1 MCLSKEDKP
10 MSDKYII
17 VKNTFEYDYK
27 EQVITSDDY
36 EAEIDNKIYNFDTG
50 KKAIQDEYNALYEQ
64 TELKDEPET
73 EEDKIR
79 TKEMDELEDILVDGD
94 DLPGNFVFRG
104 KDKIYQWY
112 LFELEED
119 TEEEDQTESEDKE

>member
-1 MCLSKEDKP
+1 
-10 MSDKYII
+10 MSDKYIV

-27 EQVITSDDY
+27 EQVITTDDY

-50 KKAIQDEYNALYEQ
+50 KKVIQEEYNALYEQ

-79 TKEMDELEDILVDGD
+79 TKEMDELEDILTDGD

-119 TEEEDQTESEDKE
+119 TDEEDQTESEDKE

>member
-1 MCLSKEDKP
+1 

-27 EQVITSDDY
+27 EQVITTDDY
-36 EAEIDNKIYNFDTG
+36 ETEIDNKIYDFDTG
-50 KKAIQDEYNALYEQ
+50 KKVIKEEYDALYEQ

-73 EEDKIR
+73 EEDEIR
-79 TKEMDELEDILVDGD
+79 TKEMDELEDILNDGD

-104 KDKIYQWY
+104 KDKIFQWY
-112 LFELEED
+112 LFELED
-119 TEEEDQTESEDKE
+119 EEDQTDSNTEE

>member
-1 MCLSKEDKP
+1 MRTTTVT
-10 MSDKYII
+10 KYII

-27 EQVITSDDY
+27 EQVITTDDA
-36 EAEIDNKIYNFDTG
+36 ETEIDNKIYDFDTA
-50 KKAIQDEYNALYEQ
+50 KKVIEEEYKEIYEQ

-79 TKEMDELEDILVDGD
+79 TREMDELEDILVND
-94 DLPGNFVFRG
+94 DAEVPGNFVFRG

-119 TEEEDQTESEDKE
+119 EEYQIGLDPEDTKEE

>member
-1 MCLSKEDKP
+1 

-27 EQVITSDDY
+27 EQVITTDDY

-50 KKAIQDEYNALYEQ
+50 KKVIQEEYNALYEQ

-73 EEDKIR
+73 EEDEIR
-79 TKEMDELEDILVDGD
+79 TKEMDELEDILTDDD

-119 TEEEDQTESEDKE
+119 TEEEEQTDSDNKE

>member
-1 MCLSKEDKP
+1 

-27 EQVITSDDY
+27 EQVITTDDY

-79 TKEMDELEDILVDGD
+79 TKEMDELEDILTDGD

-119 TEEEDQTESEDKE
+119 TDEEDQTDSGNKE

>member
-1 MCLSKEDKP
+1 
-10 MSDKYII
+10 MSDKYIV
-17 VKNTFEYDYK
+17 VKNTFEYNYE
-27 EQVITSDDY
+27 EQVITTDDY
-36 EAEIDNKIYNFDTG
+36 ETEIDNKIYNFDTG
-50 KKAIQDEYNALYEQ
+50 KKVIQDEYNVLYEQ

-73 EEDKIR
+73 EEDEIR
-79 TKEMDELEDILVDGD
+79 TKEMDELEDILTDGD

-119 TEEEDQTESEDKE
+119 TEDEDHTDSEDKE

>member
-1 MCLSKEDKP
+1 MRTTTVT
-10 MSDKYII
+10 KYII

-27 EQVITSDDY
+27 EQVITTDDA
-36 EAEIDNKIYNFDTG
+36 ETEIDNKIYDFDTA
-50 KKAIQDEYNALYEQ
+50 KKVIEEEYKEIYEQ

-73 EEDKIR
+73 EEDEIR
-79 TKEMDELEDILVDGD
+79 TREMDELEDILVND
-94 DLPGNFVFRG
+94 DAEVPGNFVFRG

-119 TEEEDQTESEDKE
+119 EEYQIGLDSEDTKEE

>member
-1 MCLSKEDKP
+1 
-10 MSDKYII
+10 MSDKYIV

-27 EQVITSDDY
+27 EQVITTDDY

-50 KKAIQDEYNALYEQ
+50 KKVIQEEYNALYEQ

-79 TKEMDELEDILVDGD
+79 TKEMDELEGILNDGD

-119 TEEEDQTESEDKE
+119 TDEEDQTDSGNKE

>member
-1 MCLSKEDKP
+1 

-27 EQVITSDDY
+27 EQVITTDDY

-50 KKAIQDEYNALYEQ
+50 KKVIQEEYNALYEQ

-73 EEDKIR
+73 EEDEIR
-79 TKEMDELEDILVDGD
+79 TKEMDELEDILTDGD

-119 TEEEDQTESEDKE
+119 TEEEEQTDSEDKE

>member
-1 MCLSKEDKP
+1 
-10 MSDKYII
+10 MSDKYIV

-27 EQVITSDDY
+27 EQVITTDDY
-36 EAEIDNKIYNFDTG
+36 ETEIDNKIYNFDTG

-73 EEDKIR
+73 EEDEIR

-119 TEEEDQTESEDKE
+119 TDEEDQTDSGNKE

>member
-1 MCLSKEDKP
+1 
-10 MSDKYII
+10 MSDKYIV

-27 EQVITSDDY
+27 EQVITTDDY
-36 EAEIDNKIYNFDTG
+36 ETEIDNKIYNFDTG
-50 KKAIQDEYNALYEQ
+50 KKVIQDEYNALYEQ

-73 EEDKIR
+73 EEDEIR
-79 TKEMDELEDILVDGD
+79 TKEMDELEDILNDGD

-119 TEEEDQTESEDKE
+119 TDEEDQTDSGNKE

>member
-1 MCLSKEDKP
+1 
-10 MSDKYII
+10 MSDKYIV

-27 EQVITSDDY
+27 EQVITTDDY

-50 KKAIQDEYNALYEQ
+50 KKVIQEEYNALYKQ

-73 EEDKIR
+73 EEDEIR
-79 TKEMDELEDILVDGD
+79 TKEMDELEDILNDGD

-119 TEEEDQTESEDKE
+119 TDEEDQTDSGNKE

>member
-1 MCLSKEDKP
+1 
-10 MSDKYII
+10 MSDKYIV

-27 EQVITSDDY
+27 EQVITTDDY

-50 KKAIQDEYNALYEQ
+50 KKVIQEEYNALYEQ

-79 TKEMDELEDILVDGD
+79 TKEMDELEDILNDGD

-119 TEEEDQTESEDKE
+119 VEEDQTESEDKE

>member
-1 MCLSKEDKP
+1 
-10 MSDKYII
+10 MSDKYIV
-17 VKNTFEYDYK
+17 VKNTFEYNYE
-27 EQVITSDDY
+27 EQVITTDDY

-50 KKAIQDEYNALYEQ
+50 KKVIQEEYNALYEQ

-73 EEDKIR
+73 EEDEIR
-79 TKEMDELEDILVDGD
+79 TKEMDELEDILTDGD

-119 TEEEDQTESEDKE
+119 TEEEEQTESEDKE

>member
-1 MCLSKEDKP
+1 MRTTTVT
-10 MSDKYII
+10 KYII

-27 EQVITSDDY
+27 EQVITTDDA
-36 EAEIDNKIYNFDTG
+36 ETEIDNKIYDFDTA
-50 KKAIQDEYNALYEQ
+50 KKVIEEEYKEIYEQ

-79 TKEMDELEDILVDGD
+79 TKEMDELEDILVND
-94 DLPGNFVFRG
+94 DAEVPGNFVFRG

-119 TEEEDQTESEDKE
+119 EEYQIGLDPEDTKEE

>member
-1 MCLSKEDKP
+1 
-10 MSDKYII
+10 MSDKYIV

-27 EQVITSDDY
+27 EQVITTDDY

-50 KKAIQDEYNALYEQ
+50 KKVIQEEYNALYEQ

-73 EEDKIR
+73 EEDEIR

-119 TEEEDQTESEDKE
+119 TDEEDQTDSGNKE

>member
-1 MCLSKEDKP
+1 
-10 MSDKYII
+10 MSDKYIV

-27 EQVITSDDY
+27 EQIITTDDY
-36 EAEIDNKIYNFDTG
+36 ETEIDNKIHSFDTG
-50 KKAIQDEYNALYEQ
+50 KKVIQDEYKALYEQ

-79 TKEMDELEDILVDGD
+79 TKEMDELEDILTNSD

-112 LFELEED
+112 LFELEEYD
-119 TEEEDQTESEDKE
+119 EEDQTDPDDKE

>member
-1 MCLSKEDKP
+1 

-27 EQVITSDDY
+27 EQVITTDDY
-36 EAEIDNKIYNFDTG
+36 EAEIDNKIYDFDTG
-50 KKAIQDEYNALYEQ
+50 KKVIQDEYNALYEQ

-73 EEDKIR
+73 EEDEIR

-119 TEEEDQTESEDKE
+119 TEEEEQTDSEDKE

>member
-1 MCLSKEDKP
+1 

-27 EQVITSDDY
+27 EQVITTDDY
-36 EAEIDNKIYNFDTG
+36 ETEIGNTTYDFDTA
-50 KKAIQDEYNALYEQ
+50 KKVIQDEYAALFEQ
-64 TELKDEPET
+64 TELKDAPET

-79 TKEMDELEDILVDGD
+79 TREMDELEEILVNGD

-112 LFELEED
+112 LFEPEED
-119 TEEEDQTESEDKE
+119 IEEEIHS

>member
-1 MCLSKEDKP
+1 

>member
-1 MCLSKEDKP
+1 
-10 MSDKYII
+10 MSDKYIV

-27 EQVITSDDY
+27 EQVITTDDY

-50 KKAIQDEYNALYEQ
+50 KKVIQKEYNALYEQ

-73 EEDKIR
+73 EEDEIR
-79 TKEMDELEDILVDGD
+79 TKEMDELEDILTDGD

-119 TEEEDQTESEDKE
+119 TEEEEQTDSEDKE

>member
-1 MCLSKEDKP
+1 
-10 MSDKYII
+10 MSDKYIV

-27 EQVITSDDY
+27 EQVITTDDY

-50 KKAIQDEYNALYEQ
+50 KKVIQDEYNALYEQ

-79 TKEMDELEDILVDGD
+79 TKEMDELEDILTDGD

-119 TEEEDQTESEDKE
+119 TDEEDQTDSGNKE